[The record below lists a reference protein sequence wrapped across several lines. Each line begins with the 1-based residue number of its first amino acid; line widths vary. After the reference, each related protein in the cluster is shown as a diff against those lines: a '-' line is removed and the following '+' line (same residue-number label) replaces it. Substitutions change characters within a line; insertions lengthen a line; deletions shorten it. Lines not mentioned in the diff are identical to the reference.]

1 MNTFFLSHFNSP
13 IGLIHFI
20 HQNEV
25 LYALEFEEFDARLMT
40 SLNRYLASNFELGVS
55 EDSNIHMLLDAY
67 FVDDIKA
74 LDRIKTQALGTD
86 FQQQVWQALR
96 TIPVGKT
103 ASYQQIAQQINKKDA
118 QRAVGMA
125 NGKNPIPLVIP
136 CHRVINSNGK
146 LGGYSGALWRKEWL
160 LKHEGIIASTAFSAL
175 N

>member
-1 MNTFFLSHFNSP
+1 MNTFFLSSFNSP
-13 IGLIHFI
+13 IGLVHFV
-20 HQNEV
+20 HHDNV
-25 LYALEFEEFDARLMT
+25 LYALDFEEFDARLLK
-40 SLNRYLASNFELGVS
+40 SLNRYLANDFELSVS
-55 EDSNIHMLLDAY
+55 EDSAIHALLESY
-67 FVDDIKA
+67 FLGDINA
-74 LDRIKTQALGTD
+74 LDRIKTHALGTN

-103 ASYQQIAQQINKKDA
+103 ASYQQIAHQINNKDG

-160 LKHEGIIASTAFSAL
+160 LKHEGANIPL
-175 N
+175 PLGEG